1 VETPVRQLVY
11 RLKAG
16 GFDAGYE
23 AEWCH
28 HDEPDD
34 VVRTDLKPTPPS
46 DYDVV
51 WWISAETPATIPD
64 HLARGCICR
73 PAA

>member
-1 VETPVRQLVY
+1 VERPVRQLVY
-11 RLKAG
+11 RLKTG

-28 HDEPDD
+28 HDEPDE
-34 VVRTDLKPTPPS
+34 
-46 DYDVV
+46 
-51 WWISAETPATIPD
+51 WISAETPATIPD